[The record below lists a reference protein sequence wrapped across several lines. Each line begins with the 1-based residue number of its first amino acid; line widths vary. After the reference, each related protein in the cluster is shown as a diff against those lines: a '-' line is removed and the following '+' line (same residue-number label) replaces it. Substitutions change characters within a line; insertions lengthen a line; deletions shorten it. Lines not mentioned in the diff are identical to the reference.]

1 MPLVATMSTDTDSSH
16 KTPGEMVR
24 EARKSLGLSLADVAA
39 MTRVPK
45 TMLKHLESDRYDEY
59 SAEVFARGHLRNYAR
74 EVQLEP
80 EIVLQAFDRYTGQL
94 TTDTEG
100 DEEGDET
107 AIPAADDEDPFWDV
121 DVAAIQRRV
130 QPAHLVAVGLV
141 LVALFV
147 IFGMLTGSRAT
158 AQDPNEF
165 PDSSAATSSEDW
177 EMEEE
182 TEKSK
187 WLLEKQNSGSESSDP

>member
-1 MPLVATMSTDTDSSH
+1 
-16 KTPGEMVR
+16 MVR

-39 MTRVPK
+39 MTRIPK

-80 EIVLQAFDRYTGQL
+80 EIVLQAFDRYTGKL
-94 TTDTEG
+94 TSDPEV
-100 DEEGDET
+100 DEQADES
-107 AIPAADDEDPFWDV
+107 IPPSNADEAPFWDV
-121 DVAAIQRRV
+121 DIGAIQRHV

-147 IFGMLTGSRAT
+147 VFGMLTGSRAT
-158 AQDPNEF
+158 AQKPNEF
-165 PDSSAATSSEDW
+165 PEAAATTSDDW
-177 EMEEE
+177 EMEKE

-187 WLLEKQNSGSESSDP
+187 WLLEKQNSGAESSGQ

>member
-1 MPLVATMSTDTDSSH
+1 MSSDTDSSQ

-39 MTRVPK
+39 MTRIPK

-94 TTDTEG
+94 TSEPEA
-100 DEEGDET
+100 DEEADDP
-107 AIPAADDEDPFWDV
+107 IPAANDDDPFWDV
-121 DVAAIQRRV
+121 DVGAIQRRV

-147 IFGMLTGSRAT
+147 VFGMLTGNRAT
-158 AQDPNEF
+158 AQKPNEF
-165 PDSSAATSSEDW
+165 PDSAATTTSEDW
-177 EMEEE
+177 EMEKE

-187 WLLEKQNSGSESSDP
+187 WLLEKQNNGSESSGE